1 MVAIGRD
8 EVTLAKVLWAACRV
22 RHAWGCAPEVP
33 LGFARF
39 GGIAWRLDDS
49 ISSSFQACV
58 NSQLTTA
65 AQQTKEDPPKLA
77 LSITNHAVIY
87 WRCSFHVLYDYRDA
101 VAAVATVF
109 IAIFTLTL
117 WRSTSG
123 LVDAAAKQS
132 ADTQAAIAAS
142 NRNAVAAEKLAHTAI
157 TSNQIAV
164 TNAEQQLRAYVT
176 VQEVSVHVHRHPD
189 RIGTYNDQVVSGNP
203 HTYRFS
209 VILKN
214 GGATPAVNA
223 RINISCEKFNGRI
236 PTDFAFPSSQLFGN
250 ALIGP
255 QVTWQ
260 SPVSAAELQ
269 NPAVLAE
276 RYLWGW
282 IEYADIFSGSI
293 RHRTEFCFQ
302 IIFERLPP
310 TNDGWL
316 RFDPYSR
323 FNAAEQDCLRP
334 IDPGTGEGGG

>member
-1 MVAIGRD
+1 MRGAVRRNFFWAL
-8 EVTLAKVLWAACRV
+8 LALAVL
-22 RHAWGCAPEVP
+22 
-33 LGFARF
+33 LGV
-39 GGIAWRLDDS
+39 LTVS
-49 ISSSFQACV
+49 ISSTFQACV
-58 NSQLTTA
+58 NN
-65 AQQTKEDPPKLA
+65 QQTA
-77 LSITNHAVIY
+77 STHFSITNHAVIY
-87 WRCSFHVLYDYRDA
+87 WRCSFHALYDFRDA
-101 VAAVATVF
+101 VTAVATVF

-142 NRNAVAAEKLAHTAI
+142 NRNAVAAERLAQTAI

-176 VQEVSVHVHRHPD
+176 VQEVSMHVHRQPD
-189 RIGTYNDQVVSGNP
+189 RVGVYNDQLIPGNP

-214 GGATPAVNA
+214 GGVTPAVNA

-236 PTDFAFPSSQLFGN
+236 AENFAFPSSQLFGN

-255 QVTWQ
+255 QVIWH
-260 SPVSAAELQ
+260 SPSVTVGATELQ
-269 NPAVLAE
+269 DPAVPAE

-282 IEYADIFSGSI
+282 IEYDDIFPGSI

-310 TNDGWL
+310 TNEGWI
-316 RFDPYSR
+316 RFEPYSR
-323 FNAAEQDCLRP
+323 FNAADSDCLRP
-334 IDPGTGEGGG
+334 IDPATGEGGG

>member
-1 MVAIGRD
+1 MLGYARRNAFWALLALVALVAVFTI
-8 EVTLAKVLWAACRV
+8 
-22 RHAWGCAPEVP
+22 
-33 LGFARF
+33 
-39 GGIAWRLDDS
+39 S
-49 ISSSFQACV
+49 ISSTFQACV
-58 NSQLTTA
+58 NN
-65 AQQTKEDPPKLA
+65 QQTASANPSSA
-77 LSITNHAVIY
+77 NWAVIY
-87 WRCSFHVLYDYRDA
+87 WRCSFHVLYDFRDA
-101 VAAVATVF
+101 ITAIATVF
-109 IAIFTLTL
+109 IVIFTLTL

-142 NRNAVAAEKLAHTAI
+142 NRNAVAAERLAQTAI

-176 VQEVSVHVHRHPD
+176 VQEVSMHVHRQAD
-189 RIGTYNDQVVSGNP
+189 RPGVYNGQPVPGNP

-236 PTDFAFPSSQLFGN
+236 PENFTFPSSRLFGN

-255 QVTWQ
+255 QVIWH
-260 SPVSAAELQ
+260 SPSVTVGAVELQ
-269 NPAVLAE
+269 DPALPAE

-282 IEYADIFSGSI
+282 IEYDDIFSGSI

-310 TNDGWL
+310 TNEGWI
-316 RFDPYSR
+316 RFEPYSR
-323 FNAAEQDCLRP
+323 FNAADADCLRP
-334 IDPGTGEGGG
+334 IDPATGEGGG